1 MKILK
6 SQQVTEKDQIT
17 LLCELDDAGG
27 EVTWHK
33 NNEEVKPDKRLV
45 SDINNLMPL
54 YFSLSHLKVI
64 RKTHTSIGLHIYV
77 CICIHTHLCSM

>member
-6 SQQVTEKDQIT
+6 SQQITEKDQIT

-33 NNEEVKPDKRLV
+33 NNEPVKPDKRLV
-45 SDINNLMPL
+45 SDINIC
-54 YFSLSHLKVI
+54 LSHIKVI
-64 RKTHTSIGLHIYV
+64 RKLTQL
-77 CICIHTHLCSM
+77 